1 MNRRLLPRWQ
11 RAAAARSAAALVL
24 AAVAPAAC
32 TTPDAPGPLSAADSL
47 ARTELGFAAAAR
59 QDNVRDAFLAHIA
72 EDGILFRPGPVHG
85 RDALEHQQPGPELLA
100 WRPIYAEAA
109 ASGDL
114 GFTTGPWSFRP
125 RRDTADV
132 AFGHFVTVWK
142 KQADGAWRFV
152 LDIGVSTM
160 PDTAYPHDVETRQ
173 GDATPVA
180 ASVEDLMQRERSLSE
195 AAARDGY
202 PAALIA
208 ALDAGARVLRPG
220 ARPALGPDAARPL
233 IPDGAITWRP
243 IDGDVSAAGDL
254 GYAWGDYELR
264 ADGAADVERGNYLH
278 VWRRVAGEWRIALDL
293 LSPLRMPATAGD
305 PDRET
310 RRLARP

>member
-1 MNRRLLPRWQ
+1 MNRRLLPRWP
-11 RAAAARSAAALVL
+11 RTAAARSAAVLVL
-24 AAVAPAAC
+24 AAGAPAAC
-32 TTPDAPGPLSAADSL
+32 TAPDSPGPLSAADSL

-125 RRDTADV
+125 RRDTAEV

-208 ALDAGARVLRPG
+208 ALDARGVQTARYLPCIHLQPYMR
-220 ARPALGPDAARPL
+220 
-233 IPDGAITWRP
+233 
-243 IDGDVSAAGDL
+243 
-254 GYAWGDYELR
+254 
-264 ADGAADVERGNYLH
+264 ERYGFAEGLCP
-278 VWRRVAGEWRIALDL
+278 VAE
-293 LSPLRMPATAGD
+293 S
-305 PDRET
+305 
-310 RRLARP
+310 LARRTLALPFHTAIAPADQERVVQVLGGALA

>member
-1 MNRRLLPRWQ
+1 MNRQMLPRW
-11 RAAAARSAAALVL
+11 RTAVALRSAAALVI
-24 AAVAPAAC
+24 AAAPAAC
-32 TTPDAPGPLSAADSL
+32 TAPEQPGPLNAADSL

-72 EDGILFRPGPVHG
+72 DDGILFRPGPVHG

-142 KQADGAWRFV
+142 KQSDGAWRFV

-160 PDTAYPHDVETRQ
+160 PDTTYPHDVETRQ
-173 GDATPVA
+173 GDAAPAA
-180 ASVEDLMQRERSLSE
+180 ASVDDLIQRERSLSQ
-195 AAARDGY
+195 AASRAGY
-202 PAALIA
+202 PAALTA
-208 ALDAGARVLRPG
+208 VLDEGARVLRPG
-220 ARPALGPDAARPL
+220 ARPALGPDAARAL
-233 IPDGAITWRP
+233 LPDGAITWNP

-278 VWRRVAGEWRIALDL
+278 IWRRVAGEWRIALDL
-293 LSPLRMPATAGD
+293 LSPLRMPAAAAAAR
-305 PDRET
+305 PET
-310 RRLARP
+310 RRLAPS